1 MTLLS
6 SAPAWLTII
15 LFLLLT
21 AAAAEDV
28 WRLQI
33 EDWMSALVAIGAFL
47 AVAIDGPVGGIWENL
62 LLFAAVLGVGTLL
75 FARGWMGGGDV
86 KLLAACALW
95 LDLSHGWKMLVAV
108 AVAGGLETLIVMI
121 LRLMPWPSNLRRQL
135 AVLRRGEAIPYG
147 VAIAAG
153 MALAG
158 LGWR

>member
-15 LFLLLT
+15 LFLLLA

-33 EDWMSALVAIGAFL
+33 EDWMSALVALCAFL
-47 AVAIDGPVGGIWENL
+47 ALAIDGPVGGIWENL
-62 LLFAAVLGVGTLL
+62 LLFAVVLGIGTLL

-95 LDLSHGWKMLVAV
+95 FDLSQGWKMLVAV
-108 AVAGGLETLIVMI
+108 AVAGGLETLVVMI
-121 LRLMPWPSNLRRQL
+121 LRSMPWPSNLRQQL
-135 AVLRRGEAIPYG
+135 AVLRRDEAIPYG

-153 MALAG
+153 MALAA
-158 LGWR
+158 LSWR